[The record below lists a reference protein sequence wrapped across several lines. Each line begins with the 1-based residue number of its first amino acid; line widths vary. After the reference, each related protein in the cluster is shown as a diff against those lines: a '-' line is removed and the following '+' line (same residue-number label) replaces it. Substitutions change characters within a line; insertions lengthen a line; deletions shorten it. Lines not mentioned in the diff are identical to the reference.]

1 MAGDRRPDAAFW
13 RGRSVFLT
21 GHTGFVGGWLGLWL
35 AHMGARVVG
44 YSLDPPT
51 DPSFFAAA
59 RIGTSGAWVLADIRD
74 VDGVRQAMA
83 AAEPEIA
90 FHLAAQPLVR
100 AAFVDP
106 HETWTV
112 NVAGTV
118 NVLEAARA
126 TPTLRAL
133 VVVTS
138 DKVYAGRGQI
148 TAFCEDDPL
157 GGQEPY
163 ALSKAGAEL
172 AVAAY
177 RASAIMRARS
187 GLGLATARAG
197 NIIGGGDWGKDRL
210 VPDAMRAFS
219 NGTALVLRKP
229 DAVRPWQLVL
239 DAVSGLLM
247 LGEALCRDPAACAG
261 AWNLGPADTV
271 PVTVAELA
279 SRLAR
284 AWGEG
289 ASWRAGDAP
298 AIPETERLEI
308 DSRKAAERL
317 GWRTRWPIEVAI
329 VETVA
334 WYRAFF
340 DRQDTLALSLEQ
352 IGRHIGHVDAKGSDQ
367 ISKVT

>member
-1 MAGDRRPDAAFW
+1 MAGDGRPDATFW

-21 GHTGFVGGWLGLWL
+21 GHTGFVGGWLALWL
-35 AHMGARVVG
+35 AQMGARVVG

-59 RIGTSGAWVLADIRD
+59 RIGTSVDWVRADIRD
-74 VDGVRQAMA
+74 ADRIRQAMA
-83 AAEPEIA
+83 AAKPEIA

-118 NVLEAARA
+118 NGLEAARA

-138 DKVYAGRGQI
+138 DKVYAAPGRA
-148 TAFCEDDPL
+148 TPFCEDDPL

-177 RASAIMRARS
+177 GASAIMRERI

-219 NGTALVLRKP
+219 NATALVLRKP
-229 DAVRPWQLVL
+229 DAVRPWQFVL

-247 LGEALCRDPAACAG
+247 LGEALYRDPAACTG
-261 AWNLGPADTV
+261 AWNLGPADTASV
-271 PVTVAELA
+271 RVAELA
-279 SRLAR
+279 SRLVR

-298 AIPETERLEI
+298 AIPETDRLEI

-317 GWRTRWPIEVAI
+317 GWRTRWPIEAAI
-329 VETVA
+329 PETVA
-334 WYRAFF
+334 WYRAFL
-340 DRQDTLALSLEQ
+340 DRQDMLALSLQQ
-352 IGRHIGHVDAKGSDQ
+352 IGGHIGHLDAEARIKSAR
-367 ISKVT
+367 

>member
-1 MAGDRRPDAAFW
+1 
-13 RGRSVFLT
+13 LT
-21 GHTGFVGGWLGLWL
+21 GHTGFVGGWLALWL
-35 AHMGARVVG
+35 AQMGARVVG

-59 RIGTSGAWVLADIRD
+59 RIGTSVDWVRADIRD
-74 VDGVRQAMA
+74 ADRIRQAMA
-83 AAEPEIA
+83 AAKPEIA

-112 NVAGTV
+112 NVAGTIDG
-118 NVLEAARA
+118 LEAARA

-138 DKVYAGRGQI
+138 DKVYAAPGQ
-148 TAFCEDDPL
+148 AAPFCEDDPL

-177 RASAIMRARS
+177 GASAIMHERS

-219 NGTALVLRKP
+219 NATALVLRKP
-229 DAVRPWQLVL
+229 DAVRPWQFVL

-247 LGEALCRDPAACAG
+247 LGEALYRDPAACAG
-261 AWNLGPADTV
+261 AWNLGPADTASV
-271 PVTVAELA
+271 RVAELA
-279 SRLAR
+279 DRLAR

-298 AIPETERLEI
+298 AIPETDRLEI

-317 GWRTRWPIEVAI
+317 GWRTRWPIEAAI
-329 VETVA
+329 AETVA
-334 WYRAFF
+334 WYRAFL
-340 DRQDTLALSLEQ
+340 DRQDMLALSLQQ
-352 IGRHIGHVDAKGSDQ
+352 IGGHIGHLDAEARIKSAR
-367 ISKVT
+367 